1 MPIQAI
7 SELRLPRHNKMNP
20 IGQPMMKRKIQLL
33 NAQMWLVALA
43 NLTMLSGSLH
53 AQTLTL
59 TPRRAEK
66 LAMIPC

>member
-1 MPIQAI
+1 
-7 SELRLPRHNKMNP
+7 MNP

-59 TPRRAEK
+59 TPGRAEK